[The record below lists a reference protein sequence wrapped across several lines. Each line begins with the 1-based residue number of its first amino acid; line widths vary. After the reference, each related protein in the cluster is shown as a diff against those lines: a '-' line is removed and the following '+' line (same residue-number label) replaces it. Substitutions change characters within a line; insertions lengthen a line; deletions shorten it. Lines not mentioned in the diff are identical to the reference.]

1 MIPRVILCGFCFLG
15 AAGVASGQ
23 VPAGDPFEAKKHP
36 NPIVTFVES
45 KDFNPTGYNTARDR
59 ADVDLLG
66 LSRDEGH
73 RESVEI
79 TPSDARKIKILG
91 RKTEVLFFPVVKQN
105 FRLTDGDLL
114 VLYSFKDPRPDVPSE
129 YRVSILNEHA
139 FREHKKP
146 KDGRFGLSSSPERLR
161 IRRSEALLFDND
173 GELTLFWQGR
183 GMSHV
188 ASGNMSREMLFWLVE
203 DLL

>member
-1 MIPRVILCGFCFLG
+1 MLCGLCVLG
-15 AAGVASGQ
+15 AVVAASAQ

-45 KDFNPTGYNTARDR
+45 KHFKPTDYNTARDR
-59 ADVDLLG
+59 ADIELLG

-79 TPSDARKIKILG
+79 TRSDARKLKILG

-105 FRLTDGDLL
+105 FRLADEGLL
-114 VLYSFKDPRPDVPSE
+114 VLYSFKDPRPDIPSE

-139 FREHKKP
+139 FREHNKP
-146 KDGRFGLSSSPERLR
+146 KDGRFGLSTPPERLG
-161 IRRSEALLFDND
+161 IRGSAALLFDND
-173 GELTLFWQGR
+173 GELTLFWQDR
-183 GMSHV
+183 GVSHA
-188 ASGNMSREMLFWLVE
+188 ASGSMSREMLFWLVE

>member
-1 MIPRVILCGFCFLG
+1 MLCGLCVLG
-15 AAGVASGQ
+15 AVVAASAQ

-45 KDFNPTGYNTARDR
+45 KHFKPTDYNTARDR
-59 ADVDLLG
+59 ADIELLG

-79 TPSDARKIKILG
+79 TRSDARKLKILG

-105 FRLTDGDLL
+105 FRLADEGLL
-114 VLYSFKDPRPDVPSE
+114 VLYSFKDPRPDIPSE

-146 KDGRFGLSSSPERLR
+146 KDGRFGLSTPPERLG
-161 IRRSEALLFDND
+161 IRGSAALLFDND
-173 GELTLFWQGR
+173 GELTLFWQDR
-183 GMSHV
+183 GVSHA
-188 ASGNMSREMLFWLVE
+188 ASGSMSREMLFWLVE

>member
-1 MIPRVILCGFCFLG
+1 MLCGLCVLG
-15 AAGVASGQ
+15 AVVAASAQ

-45 KDFNPTGYNTARDR
+45 KHFKPTDYNTARDR
-59 ADVDLLG
+59 ADIELLG

-79 TPSDARKIKILG
+79 TRSDARKLKILG

-105 FRLTDGDLL
+105 FRLAEEGLL
-114 VLYSFKDPRPDVPSE
+114 VLYSFKDPRPDIPSE

-146 KDGRFGLSSSPERLR
+146 KDGRFGLSNPPERLG
-161 IRRSEALLFDND
+161 IRGSAALLFDND
-173 GELTLFWQGR
+173 GELTLFWQDR
-183 GMSHV
+183 GVSHI
-188 ASGNMSREMLFWLVE
+188 ASGSMSREMLFWLVE

>member
-1 MIPRVILCGFCFLG
+1 MIPRLTLCGFCILG
-15 AAGVASGQ
+15 AVVAASGQ

-45 KDFNPTGYNTARDR
+45 KHFKPTDYNTARDR
-59 ADVDLLG
+59 ADIELLG

-79 TPSDARKIKILG
+79 TPSDARKFKVLG

-105 FRLTDGDLL
+105 FRLADEGLL
-114 VLYSFKDPRPDVPSE
+114 VLYSFKDPRPDIPSE

-139 FREHKKP
+139 FVEHKKP
-146 KDGRFGLSSSPERLR
+146 KDGRFGLSNPPERLG
-161 IRRSEALLFDND
+161 IRGSAALLFDND
-173 GELTLFWQGR
+173 GELTLFWQDR
-183 GMSHV
+183 GVSHV
-188 ASGNMSREMLFWLVE
+188 ASGSMSREMLFWLVE